1 MSHDYNGGTIQED
14 DRLHAVTRAGST
26 RFALCRK
33 GRIRHTVPVPFAPGG
48 DGSCDLCAQKVRENR
63 DLME

>member
-1 MSHDYNGGTIQED
+1 MPRDYNGGTIQED
-14 DRLHAVTRAGST
+14 DRVHAVTRAGTT

-33 GRIRHTVPVPFAPGG
+33 GRIRHTAPVPFSRAG
-48 DGSCDLCAQKVRENR
+48 DGACDDCAQKVRENR